1 VELPMRVLI
10 ADDHRDSAESF
21 AILLRAW
28 GLEPAIVEDGLA
40 ALAFLRESAA
50 PTLALLDWI
59 MPGLDG
65 PGVCREIRKDINRPY
80 VYVILVTGRS
90 GKEQMLDG
98 LHAGA
103 DDYLVKPVD
112 PNELHARLNTARRI
126 LDLHEQLLATQR
138 LLREQATR
146 DSLTGLWNRAM
157 ILETLQRELNRSQ
170 REHQPLAIIMADID
184 HFKEV
189 NDAHGHLTGDHVL
202 RQTAQRLQGVLRPY
216 DTVGRYG
223 GEEFLVVLSGC
234 DASAALTLA
243 ERLRHCMDSESITEG
258 DKAFRVTLSLG
269 ICVWDGQMTAQA
281 LLQDA
286 DGALYEAK
294 RAGRNCVR
302 GCDAPIAVPS

>member
-1 VELPMRVLI
+1 MRVVI
-10 ADDHRDSAESF
+10 ADDHPDAAESL

-28 GLEPAIVEDGLA
+28 GLDPVIVHDGLA
-40 ALAFLRESAA
+40 ALAFMRDSTV

-65 PGVCREIRKDINRPY
+65 PGVCREIRKDTNCPY
-80 VYVILVTGRS
+80 VYVVLITGRS
-90 GKEQMLDG
+90 GREQMLDG

-112 PNELHARLNTARRI
+112 SNELRARLNTARRI
-126 LDLHEQLLATQR
+126 LDLHERLLATQL

-157 ILETLQRELNRSQ
+157 ILETLQRELIRSQ
-170 REHQPLAIIMADID
+170 RACQPLAVIMADID
-184 HFKEV
+184 HFKQI
-189 NDAHGHLTGDHVL
+189 NDAHGHFTGDHVL
-202 RQTAQRLQGVLRPY
+202 RQTSQRLQGVLRPY

-243 ERLRHCMDSESITEG
+243 ERLRHCMDAEPIVES
-258 DKAFRVTLSLG
+258 DSVFHVTVSLG
-269 ICVWDGQMTAQA
+269 VCAWDGEMTAQA
-281 LLQDA
+281 LLQTADA
-286 DGALYEAK
+286 ALYAAK

-302 GCDAPIAVPS
+302 GCDSTVAIHTP